1 MALGTANVPSFPQG
15 QKFDLLIRGGRVIDP
30 RNGIDAQRD
39 VAIAQ
44 GKIARVAERIPE
56 SDAMRIADASGLI
69 VTPGL
74 IDMHAHVFYGTDANA
89 YLSSGTHAVA
99 PDGFTF
105 RVGVTT
111 VVDAGG
117 PGWRNFEQ
125 FKAQVIDR
133 SLTRVLSLLNIVG
146 AGMRGGPAEQ
156 NLADMDAERTA
167 KCALQF
173 PGTIVGIKVAH
184 YQGAEWDPV
193 DRAVNAG
200 KIAGIPVMIDFGGH
214 VPELSLCS
222 LLLEHLRPGDMFTHV
237 YAHVKGRQPV
247 VDEQGKVRPCVFDAQ
262 KRGIILDVGHGGG
275 SFLFRQAVPAMR
287 QGLAPD
293 TISTDLHTGSMNAGM
308 KDMLNVMS
316 KFLNLGMSLPEVIR
330 KSSWKPA
337 QVIKKPEL
345 GHLSEGAP
353 ADVTVLRL
361 REGEFGFV
369 DTGGGKMPGRMKLEC
384 ELTMR
389 EGKVVYDA
397 NGISFPLWEKKA
409 DHR

>member
-1 MALGTANVPSFPQG
+1 MMLPVACVSAPAQA
-15 QKFDLLIRGGRVIDP
+15 KRFDLLIRGGRVVDP

-39 VAIAQ
+39 VAVFQ

-56 SDAMRIADASGLI
+56 AEAGRVVDASGLI

-74 IDMHAHVFYGTDANA
+74 IDIHAHVFYGTDAKA
-89 YLSSGTHAVA
+89 YLSSGTSAVA

-133 SLTRVLSLLNIVG
+133 SLTRVLSILNIVG

-156 NLADMDAERTA
+156 NLADMDAQLTA
-167 KCALQF
+167 KCALRY

-184 YQGAEWDPV
+184 YQGPEWDPV
-193 DRAVNAG
+193 DRAVEAG
-200 KIAGIPVMIDFGGH
+200 KIAGVPVMIDFGGH
-214 VPELSLCS
+214 IPQLSLCS
-222 LLLEHLRPGDMFTHV
+222 LLLEHLRPGDIFTHV
-237 YAHVKGRQPV
+237 YAHVKSRLPV
-247 VDEQGKVRPCVFDAQ
+247 VDEQGSVRACVFDAQ
-262 KRGIILDVGHGGG
+262 KRGIIFDVGHGGG

-287 QGLAPD
+287 QRLVPD

-308 KDMLNVMS
+308 KDMLNVIS
-316 KFLNLGMSLPEVIR
+316 KFLNMGMSLPDVIM
-330 KSSWKPA
+330 KSTWKPA
-337 QVIKKPEL
+337 QVISKPEL

-353 ADVTVLRL
+353 ADVSVLRL
-361 REGEFGFV
+361 REGQFGFV
-369 DTGGGKMPGRMKLEC
+369 DTGGGRMPGKMKLEC
-384 ELTMR
+384 ELTVR
-389 EGKVVYDA
+389 DGKVVWDT
-397 NGISFPLWEKKA
+397 NGISFPLWDKK
-409 DHR
+409 